1 MAREKILET
10 VFVPRPTND
19 KPENYRAIQ
28 EEQKGNRSIGV
39 VARQGVGY
47 NEYENKGYTNCNC
60 NAGFKSGIV
69 LDPFCGSGTTLV
81 VASKLKRKY
90 LGFEIN
96 SDYVEIARRRL
107 QPT

>member
-1 MAREKILET
+1 MIVLGSVLKDTTLS
-10 VFVPRPTND
+10 D
-19 KPENYRAIQ
+19 
-28 EEQKGNRSIGV
+28 EQKAKAGYHPSI
-39 VARQGVGY
+39 
-47 NEYENKGYTNCNC
+47 EKGYTDCGC

-96 SDYVEIARRRL
+96 PDYVEIARRRL